1 MRRSMSQ
8 FDPAEFGKAMGAL
21 VREALAPVLKR
32 LDELEGRDPVKDL
45 LSTEKV
51 ETLISLEV
59 ASYLEENPPPQGEKG
74 ETGKDGRDGLDV
86 KDLFRADGGR
96 LVAVMSDGTTKD
108 LGVFVGKDGEPGKDG
123 ADFSDAEL
131 DYDGDRGLI
140 IRSKGAEIVKRLPIP
155 MDRGY
160 YRDGM
165 KAEKGDILTH
175 DGNAWLALKDTA
187 SKPCLENKDDWRIF
201 ARKGRDGRDGKD
213 GKPPPGPVRL
223 NADAYPHHETAS
235 LRPLAG

>member
-59 ASYLEENPPPQGEKG
+59 ASYLEEHPPPQGEKR
-74 ETGKDGRDGLDV
+74 ETGKDGRDGEGVTGEDGRAGAEV
-86 KDLFRADGGR
+86 KALFRAAGGR
-96 LVAVMSDGTTKD
+96 LLAAMSGGTTEV

-123 ADFSDAEL
+123 ADFSDASI

-175 DGNAWLALKDTA
+175 DGNAWLALKDT
-187 SKPCLENKDDWRIF
+187 S
-201 ARKGRDGRDGKD
+201 
-213 GKPPPGPVRL
+213 
-223 NADAYPHHETAS
+223 S
-235 LRPLAG
+235 